1 MSTSSSTT
9 EAARVRASA
18 PDMEAPAAA
27 NRSSFDHAVT
37 YIAGSSAVGVAGAFM
52 GLVFRGAI
60 MKVSSLAIA
69 TLGAYGIIATMACY
83 VRNMND
89 IEAFK
94 DQINKYLILAAGVAL
109 AGMLLSDTL
118 FFAIIWGGVIF

>member
-1 MSTSSSTT
+1 MSSSSSTT

-18 PDMEAPAAA
+18 PDTEAPAAA
-27 NRSSFDHAVT
+27 RSSFDHSVT

-60 MKVSSLAIA
+60 MKVSGLAIA
-69 TLGAYGIIATMACY
+69 TLGAYGIIATIACY
-83 VRNMND
+83 VCNMND
-89 IEAFK
+89 VEAFK
-94 DQINKYLILAAGVAL
+94 AQINKYLILAAGVAL